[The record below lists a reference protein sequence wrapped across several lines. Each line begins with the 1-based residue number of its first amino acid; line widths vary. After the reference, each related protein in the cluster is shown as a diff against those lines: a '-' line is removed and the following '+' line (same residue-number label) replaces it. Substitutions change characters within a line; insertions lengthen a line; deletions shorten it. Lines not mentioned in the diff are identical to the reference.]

1 MALAPTWTS
10 STTSFFHHV
19 TAWEWHTCLLKLHSL
34 LHLNNMLTLH
44 SNLTA
49 QAQQPLYLLRPCPV
63 ALHICMMM
71 MSFDHE
77 EVLLPFVKIVSLT
90 IVQYKYKY
98 SLQWYSLQYKDNS
111 QHSTGYNST
120 KPTALPLPGKS
131 QRTHLSTI
139 NVHSNRPKDSAHFA
153 QPMSDNSTSSYCSMS
168 PLIHICN
175 DSPASSACIVPYT
188 SWQYAR
194 AVPNVDIV
202 GSY

>member
-1 MALAPTWTS
+1 MTHLPSETAFSPAFEQHVDTTQQPDS
-10 STTSFFHHV
+10 SSPTTSLPLKTMSCCLAHLHDDDEFWPWRSF
-19 TAWEWHTCLLKLHSL
+19 TAVC
-34 LHLNNMLTLH
+34 
-44 SNLTA
+44 
-49 QAQQPLYLLRPCPV
+49 Q
-63 ALHICMMM
+63 
-71 MSFDHE
+71 
-77 EVLLPFVKIVSLT
+77 IVSLT